1 MSTLAKLLESN
12 AIRDRFDRHYSGDF
26 KTGCIGCGTDIDA
39 NFVCQGA
46 LGDIKGI
53 VARAVRHGYSQD
65 DAEKIWMII
74 RGPHCLDCLRPA
86 AHGRR
91 YRAATAVPQKSS
103 GIRAL
108 AARRERKLNKVRY
121 ADRGNNQ

>member
-1 MSTLAKLLESN
+1 MNTLAKLLKGN

-39 NFVCQGA
+39 NFVCQSV

-74 RGPHCLDCLRPA
+74 RGPHCLDCYGLL
-86 AHGRR
+86 H
-91 YRAATAVPQKSS
+91 TADVS
-103 GIRAL
+103 GPPPPSPKNRSAFANWL
-108 AARRERKLNKVRY
+108 LGE
-121 ADRGNNQ
+121 RGN